1 MDHQSD
7 NKYTTTSGHIKTV
20 AIIGAGLSGVVSAA
34 HLLRAGIDVTVFE
47 RGGEIGG
54 AWIYSEQPD
63 RDPPFPNDR
72 RPSLQFLD
80 IEGYFCDALQQASRD
95 TAGVS
100 MSISE
105 AAAHIFAPPG
115 PVYTN
120 MKSRGTEVIMRTTL
134 RDWPEGVKAPIDP
147 GDVVAYLRDIA
158 DTYQVRDKIRFHTSV
173 DSITKDGDNDGN
185 PVGDGRG
192 SWRIRTSKLVSI
204 NPKSY
209 KRERETWDFDA
220 VVVAAGRYGIPH
232 VPDIPGLAQWK
243 ARFPGRV
250 KHTKQYRTAEPYRG
264 KTVLVVGAHIS
275 ALDITNELVGVA
287 GKVYQ
292 SARPTETDFR
302 SRVRRDG
309 ETKMEMVAMVAE
321 FAALADDHGHS
332 DSSVPTAAMALDND
346 LPIPGRV
353 VLSDGR
359 ILDDVD
365 HILFATGYLTTF
377 PFLGPVLEQPLT
389 EPQDADEAVVITA
402 DARTVHNLHEDIF
415 YIPDPT
421 LAFVGVTQYASTF
434 SLFDIQALVLAAV
447 WAGRA
452 RLPSQAAMREEQRRR
467 KARLQRLPGALLN
480 GVYLLDDFV
489 IRRLLDWINE
499 DMMEEEGGSGGNNTL
514 AGPDAEWWAAFRA
527 EREGARAVIGR
538 LQDHYLDT
546 YGTSWEQLQS
556 RDLSSAHK

>member
-1 MDHQSD
+1 MEHQTAD
-7 NKYTTTSGHIKTV
+7 NNPTTSGGIKTV
-20 AIIGAGLSGVVSAA
+20 AVIGAGLSGIVSAA
-34 HLLRAGIDVTVFE
+34 HLLRAGIDVTIFE
-47 RGGEIGG
+47 RGDAIGG

-63 RDPPFPNDR
+63 RDPPFPNAQ
-72 RPSLQFLD
+72 RPPSSVGG
-80 IEGYFCDALQQASRD
+80 EGDSWDELQQAMRD
-95 TAGVS
+95 TAGP
-100 MSISE
+100 MSVSE

-158 DTYQVRDKIRFHTSV
+158 DTYQVRDKIRFRTSV
-173 DSITKDGDNDGN
+173 DSITKDGGDDGN

-192 SWRIRTSKLVSI
+192 SWRIHTSKLVSI

-220 VVVAAGRYGIPH
+220 VVVAAGRYGIPR
-232 VPDIPGLAQWK
+232 VPDILGLAQWK

-250 KHTKQYRTAEPYRG
+250 KHTKQYRTAVPYRG

-321 FAALADDHGHS
+321 FTTSADDDEAAEGAMPLS
-332 DSSVPTAAMALDND
+332 DD
-346 LPIPGRV
+346 LTIPAQV

-359 ILDDVD
+359 VLDDVD

-389 EPQDADEAVVITA
+389 EPQDADEAVVITV

-447 WAGRA
+447 WAGRG

-467 KARLQRLPGALLN
+467 KDHLRRLPGALLN

-489 IRRLLDWINE
+489 IWRLLDWVNGDVTE
-499 DMMEEEGGSGGNNTL
+499 KEGGSGRDNTL
-514 AGPDAEWWAAFRA
+514 AGPDAEWWTAFRA